1 MNEGSEKYRLPNI
14 IAPGLEPPSRKG
26 PKTFAGAGDICAQ
39 PKDFDYI
46 LKHIQIREGDGAP
59 GQVPERVFKS
69 RFHPWL
75 RAVALVVV
83 LVFVPEQASWAFNY
97 NPLVLWG
104 NKAGTRGQ
112 GLGVRGQESTSDQR
126 PATSDP
132 DPLLRSGRDS
142 DRADSE
148 RRSEIISARIAASIQ
163 HLLDKIAYKEKTRIQ
178 LQLSP
183 DPRFDDEMAERSL
196 RS

>member
-14 IAPGLEPPSRKG
+14 IAPGFEPPSRKG

-46 LKHIQIREGDGAP
+46 LNHIQIREGDGAP

-104 NKAGTRGQ
+104 EKSGSRVQ
-112 GLGVRGQESTSDQR
+112 GSGFSLDDSSLTKYERRDTN
-126 PATSDP
+126 DP
-132 DPLLRSGRDS
+132 DALLRGGRDS

-148 RRSEIISARIAASIQ
+148 RLSEIISARIAASVQ
-163 HLLDKIAYKEKTRIQ
+163 HLLDKVSYKEKTRIQ
-178 LQLSP
+178 LQLT
-183 DPRFDDEMAERSL
+183 DPEDDL
-196 RS
+196 TH